1 MGRRGL
7 KKCILHFRK
16 LDHCINMVAKP
27 FNLRREDPEW
37 TERAESA
44 GLRLRRPEHTY
55 GWGFLNVLPHGR
67 DCIYMKLSPNH
78 SRIGEWPEGL
88 RISDLQII
96 TKRYLKLVY
105 KMHNIKP

>member
-1 MGRRGL
+1 
-7 KKCILHFRK
+7 
-16 LDHCINMVAKP
+16 MVAKP
-27 FNLRREDPEW
+27 FDLRREDPDW
-37 TERAESA
+37 TERAENA

-88 RISDLQII
+88 RISDLQIV

-105 KMHNIKP
+105 KMHNIRP